1 VSVGPGSGVVTHAPA
16 PAVEAPARDD
26 VPTGHD
32 THEPADWLDPDTAV
46 YGGHVEK
53 HELGCVAVYAT

>member
-1 VSVGPGSGVVTHAPA
+1 VYKAVSRLYAGVKARPGEAE
-16 PAVEAPARDD
+16 AVH
-26 VPTGHD
+26 V
-32 THEPADWLDPDTAV
+32 DPDTAV